1 MKRRLLYLLLVLVA
15 VLCAAWNLAKGSFSG
30 VFSAAVAF
38 PFEQIG
44 MGLRLLSLS
53 GRIGNALAL
62 TLYVLLCLLPV
73 LFLLKNGNKRKPRAE
88 DALLVLL
95 SAALFAALYY
105 MSNPAFIGKIFMG
118 GGAAGLAAGKAV
130 LGGTLWSILCGYF
143 ILRVLRLSFESGSE
157 KLQGYLGAVLCVLA
171 FLFVWAVFGGCF
183 GELLLSFSALREGN
197 AGFDS
202 GLGATYVFL
211 VLRFFVD
218 ALPYLLDAVTVF
230 LALDLLAAMRADRYS
245 EKTEMLAE
253 RLSRWCG
260 KALAA
265 VVVSGVSL
273 NLLQLL
279 FARTLRTIDSSLS
292 VPVLSVLF
300 VLAVLL
306 FARQISE
313 NRSLKGENDLFI

>member
-260 KALAA
+260 
-265 VVVSGVSL
+265 
-273 NLLQLL
+273 
-279 FARTLRTIDSSLS
+279 
-292 VPVLSVLF
+292 
-300 VLAVLL
+300 
-306 FARQISE
+306 
-313 NRSLKGENDLFI
+313 